1 MLHSFKDLI
10 DKPMRVG
17 DRKAS
22 FRDAFFRIDEGVLRY
37 AALDIGGWLSID
49 NIIVSM
55 DLIGPS
61 AAEDGEWLVKLD
73 EQALADAPRWERR
86 EEREEVDLQ
95 GWPPVIVGP
104 FGSTISP
111 LLLYQQLRELRGT
124 GADTDDGEVSP
135 VYAMERAGKWLGL
148 TAFDAEGELGKVEDI
163 LFETDT
169 NDIHAVIL
177 DRDVPDSDLGREL
190 PIHLFRHMA
199 EQETH
204 LVLDLRGIPGPEAD
218 VEPDRSA

>member
-1 MLHSFKDLI
+1 MLQSFKDLI
-10 DKPMRVG
+10 DKPMRAG

-22 FRDAFFRIDEGVLRY
+22 FRDAFFRIDEGILRY

-55 DLIGPS
+55 DLIEPS
-61 AAEDGEWLVKLD
+61 AAGDGEWVVKLD
-73 EQALADAPRWERR
+73 EDALAGAPRWERR

-124 GADTDDGEVSP
+124 GAGNDDGEESP
-135 VYAMERAGKWLGL
+135 VQSMERAGKWLGL
-148 TAFDAEGELGKVEDI
+148 TAFDAVGELGKVEDFI
-163 LFETDT
+163 FETDT
-169 NDIHAVIL
+169 NAIHAVIL
-177 DRDVPDSDLGREL
+177 DRDAPGTDLGREL
-190 PIHLFRHMA
+190 PIHHFRHMA
-199 EQETH
+199 DQETH
-204 LVLDLRGIPGPEAD
+204 LVLDLRGTPAPDVEA
-218 VEPDRSA
+218 EPDRKL